1 MYMSMHEAEHTCIY
15 FKLNLIDVLLNM
27 VTNLEL
33 FSERTSSIWR
43 IVKLSDRSRV
53 FFFLRN
59 PFMKCVSLEKRRNKE
74 ARRGA
79 YILPQKILSVCSTT
93 ASPNIIHI
101 FLNKK
106 NLQYCDYVKFRTH
119 LVKIRVFCYFND
131 LHN

>member
-1 MYMSMHEAEHTCIY
+1 
-15 FKLNLIDVLLNM
+15 
-27 VTNLEL
+27 
-33 FSERTSSIWR
+33 
-43 IVKLSDRSRV
+43 
-53 FFFLRN
+53 
-59 PFMKCVSLEKRRNKE
+59 MKCVSLEKRRNKE

-79 YILPQKILSVCSTT
+79 YILPQKILSICSTT